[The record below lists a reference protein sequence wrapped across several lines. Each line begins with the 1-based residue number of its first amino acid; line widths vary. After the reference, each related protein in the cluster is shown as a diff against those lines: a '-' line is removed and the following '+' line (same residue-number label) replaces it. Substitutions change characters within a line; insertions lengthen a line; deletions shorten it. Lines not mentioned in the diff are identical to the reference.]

1 MRTIKIRNE
10 GDKMKKEGTKFHEIE
25 EITVDEVEH
34 LIYTI
39 LAKSGA
45 TWTSCECCSRYG
57 EDTRIAV
64 ELAKEIV
71 KEAV

>member
-1 MRTIKIRNE
+1 MKTIDITDDD
-10 GDKMKKEGTKFHEIE
+10 GDSVIE

-45 TWTSCECCSRYG
+45 TWTSCECCSKYG

-64 ELAKEIV
+64 ELAKEII
-71 KEAV
+71 KEIK

>member
-1 MRTIKIRNE
+1 MRTIKIR
-10 GDKMKKEGTKFHEIE
+10 DDDDDSVIE